1 MQGHGVVDAGTHAA
15 HALIAA
21 QQAQAAHGFAKTMLA
36 GAAISVLG
44 TVVSVI
50 WAPET
55 RGYTLAETGSVD
67 FKGR

>member
-1 MQGHGVVDAGTHAA
+1 MGFAMSLSRIGTVVSLYILPSFMET
-15 HALIAA
+15 
-21 QQAQAAHGFAKTMLA
+21 HGFGMTMLA

-44 TVVSVI
+44 TVVSII

>member
-1 MQGHGVVDAGTHAA
+1 M
-15 HALIAA
+15 
-21 QQAQAAHGFAKTMLA
+21 AAHGFAKTMLA